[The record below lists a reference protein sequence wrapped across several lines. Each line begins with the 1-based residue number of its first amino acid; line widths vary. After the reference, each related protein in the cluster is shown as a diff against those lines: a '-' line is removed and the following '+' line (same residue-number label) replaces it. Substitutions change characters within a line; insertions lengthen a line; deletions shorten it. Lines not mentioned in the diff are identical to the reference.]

1 MITFL
6 LFNKES
12 TQKVYLGRD
21 VYFMKFMMKSIILL
35 ATTALAVNSVMP
47 SINGRTKKRLKKRAK
62 RLRHN
67 AEDMLEKVMIPL
79 R

>member
-1 MITFL
+1 MIFL
-6 LFNKES
+6 FIYKES
-12 TQKVYLGRD
+12 IQNSIFRKGCV
-21 VYFMKFMMKSIILL
+21 FMKFMMKSIILL

-47 SINGRTKKRLKKRAK
+47 SINGKTKKRLKKRAK

-67 AEDMLEKVMIPL
+67 AEDMLERVMVPL